1 MVLPLI
7 PIAGAAIL
15 GGVSG
20 GLLSGLFGS
29 KKEELIQT
37 QEPKIDVVVEAAP
50 YQHFQPQLTHAPQY
64 TYGYVGAT
72 HIIESPGA
80 EVTKKQDIVAK
91 LDTEQVGK
99 WETSPTVSPTQELTQ
114 KATEGTNMLHI
125 AIIAAVG
132 LVAYG
137 LVSKTSIVKGSKK

>member
-15 GGVSG
+15 GGVGG
-20 GLLSGLFGS
+20 GLLGGLFGT
-29 KKEELIQT
+29 KKEELIQQ

-50 YQHFQPQLTHAPQY
+50 YQHFQPELQYAPQY
-64 TYGYVGAT
+64 QYGYVGST
-72 HIIESPGA
+72 YVIESPGA
-80 EVTKKQDIVAK
+80 KVTKKQDLVAK
-91 LDTEQVGK
+91 SEPEQVGR
-99 WETSPTVSPTQELTQ
+99 WETPTAVTPTQTLEQ
-114 KATEGTNMLHI
+114 RAVEGTNMLHL

-137 LVSKTSIVKGSKK
+137 LVSKPGMIGGKK